1 MKKKK
6 KGKLIYGIIGLG
18 RFGLS
23 LAIELAE
30 AGEDLIAL
38 DKDENKVS
46 IIREYTENAYVV
58 RNLEKQTLIDSGLKN
73 CDVVVVCIAEQMDK
87 SLLTTLNLVSM
98 GIPKIIAKA
107 TSLEHGQIL
116 EKIGA
121 EVVYPEHDMAVR
133 LANRLETSSMLDF
146 VQLSEKI
153 NISKVKIPNHIIGKT
168 VLEIDLRAKFGLN
181 IIAIENQGNV
191 IELIEPNYIFK
202 ENDILYLSGA
212 KNAFLKLSK
221 WSL

>member
-1 MKKKK
+1 
-6 KGKLIYGIIGLG
+6 
-18 RFGLS
+18 
-23 LAIELAE
+23 
-30 AGEDLIAL
+30 
-38 DKDENKVS
+38 
-46 IIREYTENAYVV
+46 
-58 RNLEKQTLIDSGLKN
+58 
-73 CDVVVVCIAEQMDK
+73 
-87 SLLTTLNLVSM
+87 
-98 GIPKIIAKA
+98 
-107 TSLEHGQIL
+107 
-116 EKIGA
+116 
-121 EVVYPEHDMAVR
+121 
-133 LANRLETSSMLDF
+133 MLDF

-221 WSL
+221 WRL

>member
-1 MKKKK
+1 MANK

-116 EKIGA
+116 EKL
-121 EVVYPEHDMAVR
+121 VLKLY
-133 LANRLETSSMLDF
+133 
-146 VQLSEKI
+146 
-153 NISKVKIPNHIIGKT
+153 IPNMIW
-168 VLEIDLRAKFGLN
+168 
-181 IIAIENQGNV
+181 Q
-191 IELIEPNYIFK
+191 
-202 ENDILYLSGA
+202 
-212 KNAFLKLSK
+212 
-221 WSL
+221 

>member
-1 MKKKK
+1 MANK

-116 EKIGA
+116 EK
-121 EVVYPEHDMAVR
+121 
-133 LANRLETSSMLDF
+133 
-146 VQLSEKI
+146 
-153 NISKVKIPNHIIGKT
+153 
-168 VLEIDLRAKFGLN
+168 
-181 IIAIENQGNV
+181 
-191 IELIEPNYIFK
+191 
-202 ENDILYLSGA
+202 
-212 KNAFLKLSK
+212 
-221 WSL
+221 WC

>member
-1 MKKKK
+1 MANK

-221 WSL
+221 WRL

>member
-1 MKKKK
+1 MANK

-221 WSL
+221 

>member
-1 MKKKK
+1 MANK

-121 EVVYPEHDMAVR
+121 QDVYPEHDMAVR

>member
-1 MKKKK
+1 MANK

-212 KNAFLKLSK
+212 KMHF
-221 WSL
+221 

>member
-1 MKKKK
+1 
-6 KGKLIYGIIGLG
+6 
-18 RFGLS
+18 
-23 LAIELAE
+23 
-30 AGEDLIAL
+30 
-38 DKDENKVS
+38 
-46 IIREYTENAYVV
+46 
-58 RNLEKQTLIDSGLKN
+58 
-73 CDVVVVCIAEQMDK
+73 MDK

>member
-1 MKKKK
+1 MANK

-202 ENDILYLSGA
+202 ENNILYLSGA

>member
-1 MKKKK
+1 MANK

-73 CDVVVVCIAEQMDK
+73 CDIVVVCIAEQMDK

-221 WSL
+221 WRL

>member
-1 MKKKK
+1 
-6 KGKLIYGIIGLG
+6 
-18 RFGLS
+18 
-23 LAIELAE
+23 
-30 AGEDLIAL
+30 
-38 DKDENKVS
+38 
-46 IIREYTENAYVV
+46 
-58 RNLEKQTLIDSGLKN
+58 
-73 CDVVVVCIAEQMDK
+73 MDK
-87 SLLTTLNLVSM
+87 FWKN
-98 GIPKIIAKA
+98 
-107 TSLEHGQIL
+107 
-116 EKIGA
+116 GA

-221 WSL
+221 WRL

>member
-1 MKKKK
+1 MANK

-18 RFGLS
+18 RYGLS

>member
-1 MKKKK
+1 MANK

-181 IIAIENQGNV
+181 IIAIENQGNFQ
-191 IELIEPNYIFK
+191 LQ
-202 ENDILYLSGA
+202 
-212 KNAFLKLSK
+212 
-221 WSL
+221 

>member
-1 MKKKK
+1 MANK

-221 WSL
+221 WIL

>member
-1 MKKKK
+1 MANK

-202 ENDILYLSGA
+202 ENL
-212 KNAFLKLSK
+212 
-221 WSL
+221 

>member
-1 MKKKK
+1 MANK

-191 IELIEPNYIFK
+191 IE
-202 ENDILYLSGA
+202 
-212 KNAFLKLSK
+212 
-221 WSL
+221 

>member
-1 MKKKK
+1 MANK

-202 ENDILYLSGA
+202 ENDILYLSGD

>member
-1 MKKKK
+1 MANK

-212 KNAFLKLSK
+212 KNAFLKLSN

>member
-1 MKKKK
+1 MANK

-181 IIAIENQGNV
+181 IIAIENGDETNIEVMPEYRLRQGDIIVV
-191 IELIEPNYIFK
+191 IGKVDNIDVFVK
-202 ENDILYLSGA
+202 EV
-212 KNAFLKLSK
+212 
-221 WSL
+221 

>member
-1 MKKKK
+1 MANK

>member
-1 MKKKK
+1 MANK

-202 ENDILYLSGA
+202 ENDILYLYGT
-212 KNAFLKLSK
+212 KNAFLKLEK

>member
-1 MKKKK
+1 MMANK